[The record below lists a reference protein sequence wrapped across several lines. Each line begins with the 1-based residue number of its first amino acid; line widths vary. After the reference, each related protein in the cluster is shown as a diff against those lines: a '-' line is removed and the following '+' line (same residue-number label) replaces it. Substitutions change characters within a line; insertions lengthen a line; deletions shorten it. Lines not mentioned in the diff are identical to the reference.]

1 MKRALTYVSL
11 LDLVFIA
18 ILSFSGFIDGIL
30 GELIYYLA
38 FLLPIAMA
46 FFLKRCTGAGFRPI
60 KLKISRENLLL
71 TLPTAAPTLA
81 AVFLVS
87 WLTSLLLSFIGE
99 GNAAD
104 VSGNIIR
111 VILTDAL
118 LTAALEEALF
128 RYIPLAF
135 IIPHTKR
142 GAVIFSAVFFALAH
156 CNLYQIP
163 YAFFAGVIFSV
174 LDIAFDSIIPSFLLH
189 FLNNLIS
196 IFWLRGSG
204 NAGFAIVYTSVLFGT
219 ALLSILPIIIFK
231 RRYKDKV
238 SEIFLDKRH
247 IELSYAP
254 ILFFAMTLLIAV
266 TEVL

>member
-11 LDLVFIA
+11 LDLIFIA
-18 ILSFSGFIDGIL
+18 ALSFSALADGIF

-38 FLLPIAMA
+38 FLLPIAIA
-46 FFLKRCTGAGFRPI
+46 FCLKRSTDADFYPI
-60 KLKISRENLLL
+60 KLKISRKNLLL
-71 TLPTAAPTLA
+71 TLPAIAPTLA
-81 AVFLVS
+81 LVFLIS
-87 WLTSLLLSFIGE
+87 WLTSLILSHIGE
-99 GNAAD
+99 GSTAD

-111 VILTDAL
+111 VILTHAL
-118 LTAALEEALF
+118 ITACLEEALF
-128 RYIPLAF
+128 RYIPIAF
-135 IIPHTKR
+135 IAPHTKR

-163 YAFFAGVIFSV
+163 YALFAGVIFAS
-174 LDIAFDSIIPSFLLH
+174 LDIAFDSIIPSVLLH

-196 IFWLRGSG
+196 IFWIRGSG
-204 NAGFAIVYTSVLFGT
+204 STGFAIVYMSVLFGA
-219 ALLSILPIIIFK
+219 ALISILPIIIFK
-231 RRYKDKV
+231 GRYKDKAG
-238 SEIFLDKRH
+238 EIFLDKRH